1 MSQYELP
8 ERRTPSKLR
17 LVLPTIMLLAVMVG
31 AIFGAVYAVT
41 MAVNA
46 LGSLIEA
53 VV

>member
-1 MSQYELP
+1 MGRYELP
-8 ERRTPSKLR
+8 DRQVPSKLR

-31 AIFGAVYAVT
+31 AIFGAVYAVA